1 MVHVP
6 RREIV
11 LGPAAAFENGR
22 LKIARGPPPADALV
36 GELRAFKVRFT
47 AGGGIPTPHSG
58 EHYDLVMAVAM
69 ACGSRGPVVGAGHAR
84 NSGGTRALHPYSTVW

>member
-11 LGPAAAFENGR
+11 RGPAAAFENGR
-22 LKIARGPPPADALV
+22 LKIARDPPPAGALV

-47 AGGGIPTPHSG
+47 AGGRDTYTRFRRALRLGDG
-58 EHYDLVMAVAM
+58 GGDGMWFERAG
-69 ACGSRGPVVGAGHAR
+69 CWRGPRKELPGHQGFA
-84 NSGGTRALHPYSTVW
+84 PI